1 MVRSIPLRRVQRD
14 WLSPTGPLCL
24 RRSASMMITKDSE
37 EAGEGASRFGRG
49 GWPSLDLNPLR
60 GALSLGF
67 ESAGYKLITYIV
79 LDLAS
84 GAIPVAVGW
93 LSKIIFDDLSRGA
106 SVQTLV
112 TLAVGLALAGVVQ
125 AVIPHI
131 LEYLRAELERA
142 TGTLAQGRLF
152 SSLALFV
159 GLGPFE
165 NPSFLDKLRLAKQS
179 GRSAPGAILQGSLGA
194 VRSGITITGFL
205 GSLFVLAPLMS
216 AFIVA
221 FALPVLIAE
230 IALSRRRANMLWRI
244 TPRERREIFFDQMLS
259 NVDAAKEIR
268 LFGTGSF
275 LLGRMQHE
283 RRAADDAKR
292 SVDRHELFVQS
303 LLAFL
308 GALVAGVGLIW
319 AIHAAMSGVLTMGD
333 VAIFVAAVAGVQTS
347 VAQLAASIA
356 KAHQALVMFRHYQ
369 EVSSAEPDL
378 ERAPDPLPVPCLTD
392 ALELRDVWF
401 RYSDDQ
407 PWVLKGV
414 DLVIPQGRSLALVG
428 LNGAGK
434 STLIKLLCRFY
445 DPTRG
450 VILWDGVDIRNFAPE
465 ELRQKM
471 SAVFQDFMHY
481 DLTARENI
489 LLGDLSAMEDP
500 TRVVEAARKAGVHRT
515 IAAFPLGYDTLVT
528 RTFFAGSDNDDAISG
543 VLLSGGQMQRL
554 ALARALVRDRR
565 DFLILDEPAAG
576 LDAEAE
582 YELHSQLRDFR
593 QGRTSLLISHRLGSV
608 READQIA
615 VLSDGCIVEQGA
627 HLALM
632 AGSGV
637 YSRLFSVQAAGYTE
651 ESVPELTE
659 KASQ

>member
-1 MVRSIPLRRVQRD
+1 MATRESKASEREPRNAGRRARSR
-14 WLSPTGPLCL
+14 
-24 RRSASMMITKDSE
+24 
-37 EAGEGASRFGRG
+37 
-49 GWPSLDLNPLR
+49 LDLNPLR

-67 ESAGYKLITYIV
+67 ESAGYKLIIYV
-79 LDLAS
+79 ALDLFS
-84 GAIPVAVGW
+84 GAVPVAIGW
-93 LSKIIFDDLSRGA
+93 LSKIIFDDLSGGA
-106 SVQTLV
+106 SARTLV
-112 TLAVGLALAGVVQ
+112 PLAVGLALAGVVQ
-125 AVIPHI
+125 AVIPHN
-131 LEYLRAELERA
+131 LEYLRAELERT

-179 GRSAPGAILQGSLGA
+179 GRSAPGAILQGSLGI
-194 VRSGITITGFL
+194 VRSGITIIGFL
-205 GSLFVLAPLMS
+205 GSLLALAPLM
-216 AFIVA
+216 AVFIVA

-230 IALSRRRANMLWRI
+230 IALSRRRADMLWRI

-268 LFGTGSF
+268 LFGTGAF
-275 LLGRMQHE
+275 LLGRMQRE
-283 RRAADDAKR
+283 RREADGARR
-292 SVDRHELFVQS
+292 SVDRHELVVQS
-303 LLAFL
+303 LLALL
-308 GALVAGVGLIW
+308 GAFASGVGLVW
-319 AIHAAMSGVLTMGD
+319 AIHAALSGVLTMGD
-333 VAIFVAAVAGVQTS
+333 IAIFVAAVAGVQTS
-347 VAQLAASIA
+347 VAQLAANIA
-356 KAHQALVMFRHYQ
+356 KSHQALVMFRHYQ

-378 ERAPDPLPVPCLTD
+378 ERARDPLPVPRLTD
-392 ALELRDVWF
+392 CLELRDVWF
-401 RYSDDQ
+401 RYGDDQ

-414 DLVIPQGRSLALVG
+414 NLVIPQGRSLALVG

-450 VILWDGVDIRNFAPE
+450 IILWDGVDIRDFAPE

-489 LLGDLSAMEDP
+489 VLGDLSATDDP

-515 IAAFPLGYDTLVT
+515 IADFPLGYDTLVT
-528 RTFFAGSDNDDAISG
+528 RTFFAGSSDDDATSG

-554 ALARALVRDRR
+554 ALARALVRNRQ
-565 DFLILDEPAAG
+565 DFLILDEPTAG

-615 VLSDGCIVEQGA
+615 VLSDGCIVEQGD
-627 HLALM
+627 HLTLM
-632 AGSGV
+632 AGRGV
-637 YSRLFSVQAAGYTE
+637 YARLFAVQAAGYTE
-651 ESVPELTE
+651 KSVSELVE